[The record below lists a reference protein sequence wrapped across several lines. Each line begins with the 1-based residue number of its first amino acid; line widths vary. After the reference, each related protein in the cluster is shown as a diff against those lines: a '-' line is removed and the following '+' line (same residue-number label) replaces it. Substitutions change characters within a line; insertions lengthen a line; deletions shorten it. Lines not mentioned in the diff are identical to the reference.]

1 MFSHPFKVGKSVI
14 LSAMSTP
21 RDGKLSIRL
30 NADVL
35 QRIDNLA
42 GAANVERAE
51 WVRAWLGHLSNL
63 RRESSLRAMADIPAD
78 RFKGLPGRPVDE
90 APKG

>member
-1 MFSHPFKVGKSVI
+1 VI
-14 LSAMSTP
+14 MWGMPTS

-35 QRIDNLA
+35 HRIDNLA
-42 GAANVERAE
+42 GAANVDRAE

-63 RRESSLRAMADIPAD
+63 RREVSLRAMADIPPD

-90 APKG
+90 TEKRPFA